1 MNLYKMKKKKEEERK
16 EEVYLENQSCRA
28 KNLEN
33 HNIIFSVRISAT
45 MATRG

>member
-1 MNLYKMKKKKEEERK
+1 MILYKMKKKKEKKRFTLK
-16 EEVYLENQSCRA
+16 TKVAGQ

-33 HNIIFSVRISAT
+33 HNIIFSLRMCAT